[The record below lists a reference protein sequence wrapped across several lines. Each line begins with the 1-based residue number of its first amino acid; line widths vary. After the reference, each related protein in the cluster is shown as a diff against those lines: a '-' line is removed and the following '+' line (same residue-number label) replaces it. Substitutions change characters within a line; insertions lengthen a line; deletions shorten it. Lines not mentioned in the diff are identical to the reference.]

1 MRCLNVRRDA
11 SRLRQQNRELR
22 CTLRRNLGSI
32 LGDIRPLRTVIS
44 NYLWI
49 ETRIMSVTEQPSSA
63 LQFPALQPPR
73 RYLFGPGPSMVHPR
87 VYEALSK
94 PIVGHLDPYF
104 IQVMADVQQ
113 LLKTAYG
120 TSDGATLVISGTGS
134 AGMEAAVTNFVEPG
148 AKLTV
153 FANGFFSDR
162 LTEMAKRNGAHV
174 VRFEKPWGDTFTD
187 AEAKEFISR
196 EKPKVVAYVHAET
209 STGALQSGNA
219 ICAAAHE
226 SGALVIADC
235 VTSLGGVPVEFDHT
249 GIDIAYSCTQKGLS
263 SPPGLSPM
271 AMSPRAMEWLRAR
284 TTPSRSWYLDLKLI
298 HDYSTVSH
306 RYHHT
311 APISM
316 FYALR
321 EALLVINDE
330 GIENR
335 WERHRRSNRS
345 FVKGIEA
352 MGLRMHVPEEHRI
365 ATLNTVCVPAGIDEA
380 KVRKRLLDGPGIE
393 IAGGFGPLAGKVFR
407 IGVMGPLA
415 TEDNVQF
422 FLKEFKKALSAEGY
436 SI

>member
-1 MRCLNVRRDA
+1 
-11 SRLRQQNRELR
+11 
-22 CTLRRNLGSI
+22 
-32 LGDIRPLRTVIS
+32 
-44 NYLWI
+44 
-49 ETRIMSVTEQPSSA
+49 MSALEQPQPAA
-63 LQFPALQPPR
+63 LQFPALEPPR

-104 IQVMADVQQ
+104 IQVMGDVQQ

-120 TSDGATLVISGTGS
+120 TADGATLVISGTGS
-134 AGMEAAVTNFVEPG
+134 AGMEAAVANFVESG
-148 AKLTV
+148 SKLGV
-153 FANGFFSDR
+153 FANGYFSDR
-162 LTEMAKRNGAHV
+162 LTEMAKRHGANV
-174 VRFEKPWGDTFTD
+174 VRFEKAWGETYTD
-187 AEAKEFISR
+187 DEAREFIGR

-209 STGALQSGNA
+209 STGALQSGQA
-219 ICAAAHE
+219 ICAAAHDV
-226 SGALVIADC
+226 GALVIADC
-235 VTSLGGVPVEFDHT
+235 VTSLGGVPIGFDQT
-249 GIDIAYSCTQKGLS
+249 GIDVAYSCTQKGLS
-263 SPPGLSPM
+263 CPPGLSPM
-271 AMSPRAMEWLRAR
+271 AMSPRAMEWLRGR

-321 EALLVINDE
+321 EALLVIAEE

-335 WERHRRSNRS
+335 WERHRRSHKS

-365 ATLNTVCVPAGIDEA
+365 ATLNTVCLPEGLDEA
-380 KVRKRLLDGPGIE
+380 KVRRRLLDEPGIE

>member
-1 MRCLNVRRDA
+1 M
-11 SRLRQQNRELR
+11 S
-22 CTLRRNLGSI
+22 
-32 LGDIRPLRTVIS
+32 TV
-44 NYLWI
+44 
-49 ETRIMSVTEQPSSA
+49 EQPVA
-63 LQFPALQPPR
+63 VTYPALQPPR

-94 PIVGHLDPYF
+94 PIVGHLDPFF
-104 IQVMADVQQ
+104 IQVMGEVQQ
-113 LLKTAYG
+113 LLHSIYG
-120 TSDGATLVISGTGS
+120 ITEGATLVISGTGS
-134 AGMEAAVTNFVEPG
+134 AGMEAAIANFVDSG
-148 AKLTV
+148 TKFAV
-153 FANGFFSDR
+153 FANGYFSDR
-162 LTEMAKRNGAHV
+162 LTEMAKRNGANV
-174 VRFEKPWGDTFTD
+174 VRFEKAWGETYTD
-187 AEAKEFISR
+187 EEARAFVRR
-196 EKPKVVAYVHAET
+196 EKPNVVGFVHAET
-209 STGALQSGNA
+209 STGALQSGKA

-226 SGALVIADC
+226 AGALVIGDC
-235 VTSLGGVPVEFDHT
+235 VTSLGGVPVEFDGT
-249 GIDIAYSCTQKGLS
+249 GIDVAYSCTQKGLS
-263 SPPGLSPM
+263 CPPGLSPM
-271 AMSPRAMEWLRAR
+271 AMSQRAMEFLRGR
-284 TTPSRSWYLDLKLI
+284 TTVPRSWYLDLKLI

-321 EALLVINDE
+321 EALAVIAEE

-335 WERHRRSNRS
+335 WERHRRCNGA

-352 MGLRMHVPEEHRI
+352 MGLKMHVPEQHRI
-365 ATLNTVCVPAGIDEA
+365 ATLNTVCVPAGVDEG

-422 FLKEFKKALSAEGY
+422 FLDEFKKALKAEGY

>member
-1 MRCLNVRRDA
+1 
-11 SRLRQQNRELR
+11 
-22 CTLRRNLGSI
+22 
-32 LGDIRPLRTVIS
+32 
-44 NYLWI
+44 
-49 ETRIMSVTEQPSSA
+49 MSAIEQPA
-63 LQFPALQPPR
+63 TLQFPALEPPR

-104 IQVMADVQQ
+104 IQVMGDVQQ

-120 TSDGATLVISGTGS
+120 TTDGATLVISGTGS
-134 AGMEAAVTNFVEPG
+134 AGMEAAVTNFVEGG
-148 AKLTV
+148 AKIAV

-162 LTEMAKRNGAHV
+162 LTEMAKRNGADV
-174 VRFEKPWGDTFTD
+174 VRFEKAWGETFTED
-187 AEAKEFISR
+187 EAKEFIHR
-196 EKPKVVAYVHAET
+196 EKPKVVAFVHAET
-209 STGALQSGNA
+209 STGALQSGGA
-219 ICAAAHE
+219 VCAAAHE
-226 SGALVIADC
+226 VGALVIGDC
-235 VTSLGGVPVEFDHT
+235 VTSLGGVPVEFDKT
-249 GIDIAYSCTQKGLS
+249 GVDVAYSCTQKGLS
-263 SPPGLSPM
+263 CPPGLSPM
-271 AMSPRAMEWLRAR
+271 AMSQRAMEWLRGR

-298 HDYSTVSH
+298 YEYSTVSH

-321 EALLVINDE
+321 EALLVIAEE

-335 WERHRRSNRS
+335 WERHRRCHRL
-345 FVKGIEA
+345 FVEGVEA
-352 MGLRMHVPEEHRI
+352 MGLRMHVPAEHRI
-365 ATLNTVCVPAGIDEA
+365 ATLNTVRVPDGVDEV
-380 KVRKRLLDGPGIE
+380 KVRRRLLDEPGIE

-436 SI
+436 SK

>member
-1 MRCLNVRRDA
+1 
-11 SRLRQQNRELR
+11 
-22 CTLRRNLGSI
+22 
-32 LGDIRPLRTVIS
+32 
-44 NYLWI
+44 
-49 ETRIMSVTEQPSSA
+49 MSVTEQPSSA

-104 IQVMADVQQ
+104 IQVMADVQL
-113 LLKTAYG
+113 LLKIAYG
-120 TSDGATLVISGTGS
+120 TRDGATLVISGTGS

-148 AKLTV
+148 AKLAV

-162 LTEMAKRNGAHV
+162 LTEMAKRNGATV
-174 VRFEKPWGDTFTD
+174 VRFEKPWGETFTD
-187 AEAKEFISR
+187 DEAREFIAR
-196 EKPKVVAYVHAET
+196 EKPKVVAYIHAET
-209 STGALQSGNA
+209 STGALQSGLA
-219 ICAAAHE
+219 ICASAHE
-226 SGALVIADC
+226 VGALVIADC
-235 VTSLGGVPVEFDHT
+235 VTSLGGVPIEFDRT
-249 GIDIAYSCTQKGLS
+249 GIDVAYSCTQKGLS
-263 SPPGLSPM
+263 CPPGLSPM

-321 EALLVINDE
+321 EALLVIAEE

-335 WERHRRSNRS
+335 WERHRQSNRS

-352 MGLRMHVPEEHRI
+352 IGLHMHVPAEHRI
-365 ATLNTVCVPAGIDEA
+365 ATLNTVCVPAGVDEA

-415 TEDNVQF
+415 TDDNVQF

-436 SI
+436 SN